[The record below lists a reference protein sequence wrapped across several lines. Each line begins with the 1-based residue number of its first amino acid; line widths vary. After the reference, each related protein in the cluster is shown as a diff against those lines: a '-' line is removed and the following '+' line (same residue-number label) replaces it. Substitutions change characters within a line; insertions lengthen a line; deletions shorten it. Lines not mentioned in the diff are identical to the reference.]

1 MYLINFW
8 ILAKEISKQ
17 NVESASVCL
26 WLCVIKQEDM
36 GELKEELLQFA
47 RRI

>member
-17 NVESASVCL
+17 NVESASV
-26 WLCVIKQEDM
+26 WLCVIKQEDT

-47 RRI
+47 IRI